1 MIRLRTPEIITKL
14 ERSTFKERNVI
25 RTKTRSE
32 DDLVDKESLPH
43 VHQSQSQV
51 EEDEEQTG
59 SVERE
64 RPGEDRMTGSALH
77 ITTTKS
83 TRTETTRPTIM
94 MYPAQPI
101 HPVQPVQYPEVFT
114 SAPQDIPVTEVVTVS
129 HRHISRLLI

>member
-1 MIRLRTPEIITKL
+1 MIRLRNPEIITKL

-32 DDLVDKESLPH
+32 DDLVDKESVPH
-43 VHQSQSQV
+43 VPQSQV

-64 RPGEDRMTGSALH
+64 LGARERPGEDRMTGPALH

-94 MYPAQPI
+94 MY
-101 HPVQPVQYPEVFT
+101 PVQPVQYPEVFT

-129 HRHISRLLI
+129 HRHISRLVI